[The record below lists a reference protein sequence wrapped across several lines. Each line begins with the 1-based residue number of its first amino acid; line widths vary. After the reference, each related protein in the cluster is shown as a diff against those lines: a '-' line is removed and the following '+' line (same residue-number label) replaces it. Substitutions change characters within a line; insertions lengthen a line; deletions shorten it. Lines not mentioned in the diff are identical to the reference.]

1 LKFLTDV
8 NASGAVT
15 KWLNDY
21 GYDTIGV
28 GDRDHKM
35 SDTEIIKWAYEEK
48 RVIVTTDKDFEEI
61 IWLGGKE
68 HAGVIRLEN
77 VPRNERILLL
87 KETLEK
93 YSDDLRN
100 GAIVIATRNK
110 FRVRKA
116 KPTGTRNT

>member
-1 LKFLTDV
+1 MKFLTDV
-8 NASGAVT
+8 NASGSIS
-15 KWLNDY
+15 KWLENH
-21 GYDTIGV
+21 GYETLRV
-28 GDRDHKM
+28 GDRDIRM
-35 SDTEIIKWAYEEK
+35 PDNEIIKWAYEEK
-48 RVIVTTDKDFEEI
+48 RIIVTTDKDFEEI

-87 KETLEK
+87 EETLEK